1 MTRYF
6 QNLELAQNRRMR
18 YIFLAYLFSIMV
30 GLGIGLYF
38 SSLVGV
44 MSALFFTYFLSMKL
58 TELVY
63 KKIKAACPLCDA
75 QELTE
80 KFTLQCRTA
89 KYQCEECNCVY
100 LKGILI
106 EE

>member
-1 MTRYF
+1 MTRYY

-18 YIFLAYLFSIMV
+18 YIFLAYFFSIVV

-38 SSLVGV
+38 SSLMGV
-44 MSALFFTYFLSMKL
+44 MCALLCTCSLSMRL

-63 KKIKAACPLCDA
+63 KKIKAACPLCDN

-80 KFTLQCRTA
+80 KFTLQCRPS
-89 KYQCEECNCVY
+89 KYQCKKCNSVY
-100 LKGILI
+100 MKGNLI